1 MQMKSFK
8 EFKSYL
14 DSRPVFNN
22 PKDDEIV
29 GMDDKLI
36 EKLKKKTIYGGDL
49 KSLKQRMQNAH
60 KRNKRQKKIDKLQS
74 TNQWQGL
81 E

>member
-1 MQMKSFK
+1 
-8 EFKSYL
+8 
-14 DSRPVFNN
+14 
-22 PKDDEIV
+22 
-29 GMDDKLI
+29 MDDKLI

-60 KRNKRQKKIDKLQS
+60 KRNKRQKKIDSYNQL
-74 TNQWQGL
+74 TNGRDWSKYKTKDTIDLRGDKTR